1 MPRLCCA
8 LIPLTVVLALTGC
21 QSNEAFQASLHSA
34 TTDISHGRLDSAR
47 LTLDQADSLAS
58 GAVEHQKVA
67 DLNAVI
73 NGAEAMIDGQPE
85 AAASAWSSVEDK
97 RLRLQIQHEAEVMGI
112 NLQSNNQEDTR

>member
-1 MPRLCCA
+1 MPRLSCA

-47 LTLDQADSLAS
+47 LTLNEADSLAS
-58 GAVEHQKVA
+58 GAAEHQKVA

-73 NGAEAMIDGQPE
+73 NGAEAMIDGRPQ
-85 AAASAWSSVEDK
+85 AAASAWSSVKDA
-97 RLRLQIQHEAEVMGI
+97 RLRQQIQHEAEVMGI
-112 NLQSNNQEDTR
+112 NFKSNNQEDAR